1 MGCAG
6 WLADRFE
13 FRREGLRDSTRR
25 GFASMTSLARR
36 LADLPI
42 RSRIAIACLIPLIA
56 FTGFAGKAMLEKRVQ
71 SQAADS
77 ISALVEVAPLNSG
90 LVHELQKER

>member
-1 MGCAG
+1 
-6 WLADRFE
+6 
-13 FRREGLRDSTRR
+13 
-25 GFASMTSLARR
+25 MTSLARR

-77 ISALVEVAPLNSG
+77 VSALVEVAPLISG
-90 LVHELQKER
+90 LVHELHGIDSDAEDSGLVICGAG